1 LGVLFEHYQAKFPQT
16 DVMMLMRSLA
26 YFEDAE
32 SDEDPVSLTG
42 VSWEEVKG
50 GIMGAVREML

>member
-1 LGVLFEHYQAKFPQT
+1 
-16 DVMMLMRSLA
+16 MMLMRSLA